1 MIQHL
6 VTFGIDKNS
15 RELRNIK
22 DVSSGLACNCV
33 CPCCGSDLE
42 AHKGNIKRHHFQHHS
57 SAECKGAFESQIHLL
72 SKSIIEK
79 NKSLMLP
86 QYIGQYSFI
95 PEKKQV
101 FSEVIQ
107 EVSQDDLRP
116 DCLCKYWDEQGNE
129 HVLWVEILNSHAV
142 DDNKINKIRERHISC
157 VEIDVSQLFNDIET
171 IDEEVLT
178 EFLLNSTDNRKWV
191 NNPLGDERILKK
203 ADEIR
208 VANSIVDFLLNNY
221 EENPIGDFYQTLYCL
236 FLTGYRLS
244 PTVYSQFYNY
254 IKQHRSDYQ
263 TLDYQTQWRFS
274 SIVQILLCHLF
285 VSRVFRCV
293 SNPIEQQLNFAC
305 YVLNITYQEFSDW
318 LNIVLRYSH
327 HGSQSYSTQRNRG
340 YYSRNRSVRS
350 WRL

>member
-6 VTFGIDKNS
+6 VTFGKDKNS
-15 RELRNIK
+15 SELRNIK

-116 DCLCKYWDEQGNE
+116 DCLCKYLDEYGNE
-129 HVLWVEILNSHAV
+129 QELWVEILFSHAV
-142 DDNKINKIRERHISC
+142 DENKVKKIRERHIAC
-157 VEIDVSQLFNDIET
+157 IEIDVSQLFYDKET
-171 IDEEVLT
+171 IEEDVLT
-178 EFLLNSTDNRKWV
+178 DFLLSSIENRMWI
-191 NNPLGDERILKK
+191 NNPLEDERILKK
-203 ADEIR
+203 ANEVR
-208 VANSIVDFLLNNY
+208 MLGSMVDFLINNY
-221 EENPIGDFYQTLYCL
+221 EENSMGDFYWVMYCL

-244 PTVYSQFYNY
+244 SKDYSVFYNFVKSHK
-254 IKQHRSDYQ
+254 IDYQ
-263 TLDYQTQWRFS
+263 KFDKEKQWRYIS
-274 SIVQILLCHLF
+274 AVQILLCHLT
-285 VSRVFRCV
+285 VIGRINDGRYSR
-293 SNPIEQQLNFAC
+293 EQQLFLIC
-305 YVLNITYQEFSDW
+305 LKLNKSTPNLSELVNVVIQQSF
-318 LNIVLRYSH
+318 LVQQLRFNIK
-327 HGSQSYSTQRNRG
+327 GP
-340 YYSRNRSVRS
+340 VR
-350 WRL
+350 RRRF